1 MSRSRR
7 KLDTTPISYDEVVDS
22 PALQGMVSF
31 LQVEPGKLPQLDFR
45 PISTQSGIPDPAVPE
60 PASSTSTTPE
70 APPSA
75 TTPLPTTPSTAPPH
89 SAIPESVIPETGAL
103 PPGVVSTGVPDSGV
117 PTPAPA
123 PFAPPLGLSPKP
135 RIRRALLLSDGHSY
149 GEQALY
155 DALWNHAQPSDPKT
169 RLITIGYRTMSE
181 LARLTVNNCK
191 ANILALAAKLAVEE
205 VASYS
210 HSQGRTYRIYSPE
223 ATLLRRQA
231 AGLTHIVKTRGVQF
245 VHPDTGT
252 PVSAVLPTGAPD

>member
-7 KLDTTPISYDEVVDS
+7 KLDTTPISYEEVVDS

-45 PISTQSGIPDPAVPE
+45 PVSPQTGIP
-60 PASSTSTTPE
+60 E
-70 APPSA
+70 A
-75 TTPLPTTPSTAPPH
+75 T
-89 SAIPESVIPETGAL
+89 IPESVSSPEAAL
-103 PPGVVSTGVPDSGV
+103 PPTPADSGAPTSATPETAPPLTGTTLAGVPDSGI
-117 PTPAPA
+117 PETTPP
-123 PFAPPLGLSPKP
+123 PFAPPLGISPKP

-155 DALWNHAQPSDPKT
+155 DALWTHAQPSDHPHT

-191 ANILALAAKLAVEE
+191 ANIQALAAKLAVEE

-223 ATLLRRQA
+223 ATLQRRQA
-231 AGLTHIVKTRGVQF
+231 AGLTHIIKTRGVQF
-245 VHPDTGT
+245 VHPDTGI
-252 PVSAVLPTGAPD
+252 PVSAVLPTGAPE

>member
-31 LQVEPGKLPQLDFR
+31 LQVAPGKLPQLDFR
-45 PISTQSGIPDPAVPE
+45 PISSHSGIPDPAVPE
-60 PASSTSTTPE
+60 PAPASSPSTE
-70 APPSA
+70 PPTA
-75 TTPLPTTPSTAPPH
+75 AATPSTALPD
-89 SAIPESVIPETGAL
+89 SAPLESVPPETVIPLSG
-103 PPGVVSTGVPDSGV
+103 GGSTGVPDSGV
-117 PTPAPA
+117 PSQL
-123 PFAPPLGLSPKP
+123 PFAPPLGISPKP

-155 DALWNHAQPSDPKT
+155 DALWNHAQPSNPHT

-191 ANILALAAKLAVEE
+191 ANIQALTAKLAVEE

-210 HSQGRTYRIYSPE
+210 HSQGRTYRIHSPE
-223 ATLLRRQA
+223 ATLQRRQA
-231 AGLTHIVKTRGVQF
+231 AGLTHIIKTRGVQF
-245 VHPDTGT
+245 VHPDTGI
-252 PVSAVLPTGAPD
+252 PVSPVLPSGAPE

>member
-22 PALQGMVSF
+22 PALRGMVSF

-45 PISTQSGIPDPAVPE
+45 PVSSQTGT
-60 PASSTSTTPE
+60 PAST
-70 APPSA
+70 
-75 TTPLPTTPSTAPPH
+75 
-89 SAIPESVIPETGAL
+89 IPESVSNPEAAHSTTPSDSGAPTSVIPDTVSPLTG
-103 PPGVVSTGVPDSGV
+103 STVPGVPDSGI
-117 PTPAPA
+117 PEPAAA
-123 PFAPPLGLSPKP
+123 PFAPPLGISLKP

-155 DALWNHAQPSDPKT
+155 DALWNHAQPSDPGT
-169 RLITIGYRTMSE
+169 RLITLGYRTMSE

-191 ANILALAAKLAVEE
+191 ANIQALAAKLAVEE

-223 ATLLRRQA
+223 ATLQRRHA
-231 AGLTHIVKTRGVQF
+231 AGLTHIIKTRGVQF
-245 VHPDTGT
+245 VHPDTGI
-252 PVSAVLPTGAPD
+252 PVSGVLATGAPE

>member
-45 PISTQSGIPDPAVPE
+45 SISTQTGIPDSGTPAPDSAPVVSTPAASPASAAPASAAPVTATPETAIPDSGSVSSGTPESGIPDP
-60 PASSTSTTPE
+60 
-70 APPSA
+70 
-75 TTPLPTTPSTAPPH
+75 PL
-89 SAIPESVIPETGAL
+89 
-103 PPGVVSTGVPDSGV
+103 
-117 PTPAPA
+117 
-123 PFAPPLGLSPKP
+123 FAPPLGISQKP
-135 RIRRALLLSDGHSY
+135 RIRRALLVSDGHSY

-155 DALWNHAQPSDPKT
+155 DALWNHAQPSDPHS

-191 ANILALAAKLAVEE
+191 ANIQALALKLAIEE

-210 HSQGRTYRIYSPE
+210 HSQGRTYRVYSPE
-223 ATLLRRQA
+223 ATLERRQT
-231 AGLTHIVKTRGVQF
+231 AGLTHIIKTRGVQF
-245 VHPDTGT
+245 VHAETGI
-252 PVSAVLPTGAPD
+252 PVSATPSTGGLE

>member
-7 KLDTTPISYDEVVDS
+7 KLDTTPISYEEVVDS

-45 PISTQSGIPDPAVPE
+45 PVSSQTGTPDSP
-60 PASSTSTTPE
+60 
-70 APPSA
+70 
-75 TTPLPTTPSTAPPH
+75 
-89 SAIPESVIPETGAL
+89 IPESVSTPEAAL
-103 PPGVVSTGVPDSGV
+103 PPTSSDSGAPTSVTPDTVTPLTGTALLGVPDSGV
-117 PTPAPA
+117 PEPAPA
-123 PFAPPLGLSPKP
+123 PFAPPLGISPKP

-155 DALWNHAQPSDPKT
+155 DALWNHAQPSDPHT

-223 ATLLRRQA
+223 ATLQRRQA
-231 AGLTHIVKTRGVQF
+231 AGLTHIIKTRGVQF
-245 VHPDTGT
+245 VHPDTGI
-252 PVSAVLPTGAPD
+252 PVSAVLPTGAPE